1 MTLALGALIRRWLRR
16 ATSLRRIVVTV
27 VLASLSLGVLSAAL
41 AARLM
46 LLDGAELRAFLA
58 VLIVAAAFAVVL
70 AVYVARPLAVDI
82 RRLEATVRSIEAGDR
97 AVTSGIVRADE
108 LGHVA
113 RALDDLTGRLD
124 TLERERAAVE
134 DERRTLLSSVGHD
147 LRTPLASIRAAVEAL
162 VDGVA
167 ADPDRYLRAMQHDV
181 TALTALVDDL
191 FLLSK
196 LDAGRADLDR
206 VAVDLAELTDETLD
220 SLAPIAAERG
230 VELRLIAPTAV
241 PVFGSPTA
249 LSRVVRNLVD
259 NAIRHAPSATAV
271 SVSVVRGASERRSPG
286 RRDGARARPGARL
299 PGWVPGHRLRPL
311 LPLRSGAHESDR
323 RRRPRPVDR
332 PGTGRG
338 PRRRDLD
345 RRRRRRPGLV
355 PHPRPRLTP
364 TPPRSVAQPRTTR
377 RSCLRVRLRMA
388 QPGAQTLGA
397 RGSRSWVGAR
407 LRVAQPGAQTWAGTS
422 GPGGGPGGRVSGRG
436 ACT

>member
-1 MTLALGALIRRWLRR
+1 MSGAVVSGAVVSTAVLPVAAMSLAVMSVGDVLRNEPLQVAASATLLCIVTLALGALIRRWLRR

-58 VLIVAAAFAVVL
+58 VLIVAAAFAVML

-97 AVTSGIVRADE
+97 VVRSGIVRADE

-196 LDAGRADLDR
+196 LDAGRVDLDR

-259 NAIRHAPSATAV
+259 NAIRHAPAATAV
-271 SVSVVRGASERRSPG
+271 SVSVVRGASDNGAPGGVTVHVHDLGPGFPDGFQATAFDRFSRSDPARTRATG
-286 RRDGARARPGARL
+286 GAGLGLSIARGLVEAHGGEIWIDDVDGA
-299 PGWVPGHRLRPL
+299 
-311 LPLRSGAHESDR
+311 
-323 RRRPRPVDR
+323 
-332 PGTGRG
+332 
-338 PRRRDLD
+338 
-345 RRRRRRPGLV
+345 
-355 PHPRPRLTP
+355 
-364 TPPRSVAQPRTTR
+364 Q
-377 RSCLRVRLRMA
+377 
-388 QPGAQTLGA
+388 
-397 RGSRSWVGAR
+397 
-407 LRVAQPGAQTWAGTS
+407 
-422 GPGGGPGGRVSGRG
+422 VSFRIP
-436 ACT
+436 APAPA

>member
-1 MTLALGALIRRWLRR
+1 MSVGDVVRNEPVQVAVSATALCVVTLALGALIRRWLRR
-16 ATSLRRIVVTV
+16 ATSLRRIVVTI

-70 AVYVARPLAVDI
+70 AVYVARPLAIDI

-108 LGHVA
+108 LGRVA

-206 VAVDLAELTDETLD
+206 VTVDLAELTDETLD
-220 SLAPIAAERG
+220 SLVPIAAERG

-271 SVSVVRGASERRSPG
+271 SVSVVRGASEAGAPGGVTVHVHDLGPGFPDGFQASAFDRFSRSDPARTRATG
-286 RRDGARARPGARL
+286 GAGLGLSIARGLVEAHGGEIWIDDVDGA
-299 PGWVPGHRLRPL
+299 
-311 LPLRSGAHESDR
+311 
-323 RRRPRPVDR
+323 
-332 PGTGRG
+332 
-338 PRRRDLD
+338 
-345 RRRRRRPGLV
+345 
-355 PHPRPRLTP
+355 
-364 TPPRSVAQPRTTR
+364 Q
-377 RSCLRVRLRMA
+377 
-388 QPGAQTLGA
+388 
-397 RGSRSWVGAR
+397 
-407 LRVAQPGAQTWAGTS
+407 
-422 GPGGGPGGRVSGRG
+422 VSFRIP
-436 ACT
+436 APA

>member
-1 MTLALGALIRRWLRR
+1 MPFAVMSVGDVLRNEPLQVAASAILLCIVTLALGALIRRWLRR

-271 SVSVVRGASERRSPG
+271 SVSVVRGSSESGAPG
-286 RRDGARARPGARL
+286 GVTVHVHDLGPGFPDGFQATAFDRFSRADPARTRATGGAGLGLSIARGLVEAHGGEIWIDDVDGA
-299 PGWVPGHRLRPL
+299 
-311 LPLRSGAHESDR
+311 
-323 RRRPRPVDR
+323 
-332 PGTGRG
+332 
-338 PRRRDLD
+338 
-345 RRRRRRPGLV
+345 
-355 PHPRPRLTP
+355 
-364 TPPRSVAQPRTTR
+364 Q
-377 RSCLRVRLRMA
+377 
-388 QPGAQTLGA
+388 
-397 RGSRSWVGAR
+397 
-407 LRVAQPGAQTWAGTS
+407 
-422 GPGGGPGGRVSGRG
+422 VSFRIP
-436 ACT
+436 APA